1 MKEQITLPPELD
13 GNRLDRCLAALFPQL
28 SRSRIEKIIAA
39 GDVCLNDRVEQRKSR
54 TLHSGDRLELEVV
67 AENKHVP
74 RSTARLHLLYK
85 DEHIL
90 IIHKPV
96 GIAVHPGAG
105 ERHETILD
113 IFLREYPEAA
123 TMAADSD
130 RPGIVHRLDR
140 DTSGVLILARHRRS
154 MRRMMRQFNQRRVQ
168 KSYLGLVFG
177 IPRIPAGTIELPL
190 VRSRRDRRRIT
201 VARRPNEI
209 GVREAV
215 TRYELLLRL
224 GDCALLRLDPLT
236 GRTHQLRVHMRHAET
251 PILGDEW
258 YGRGGPP
265 FPRLA
270 LHAHNIRFEHPESGA
285 ILHAFSPMPAEFAAF
300 IRSRLQS

>member
-1 MKEQITLPPELD
+1 MKKRITLPPELD

-28 SRSRIEKIIAA
+28 SRSRIEKCIAIGNA
-39 GDVCLNDRVEQRKSR
+39 YLNNHVEKRKSR
-54 TLHSGDRLELEVV
+54 TVHSGDLLELEVLP
-67 AENKHVP
+67 EKTEVP
-74 RSTARLHLLYK
+74 DSKTNLHLLYR
-85 DEHIL
+85 DEDIL

-105 ERHETILD
+105 ERQETILD
-113 IFLREYPEAA
+113 IFLRDYPEAA
-123 TMAADSD
+123 VMCADTE

-154 MRRMMRQFNQRRVQ
+154 MRRLMRQFSQRRIH
-168 KSYLGLVFG
+168 KSYLGLVYG
-177 IPRIPAGTIELPL
+177 VPRIPIGVIDLPL

-251 PILGDEW
+251 PILGDDW
-258 YGRGGPP
+258 YGKGGPP

-270 LHAHNIRFEHPESGA
+270 LHAHNIRFKHPESET
-285 ILHAFSPMPAEFAAF
+285 ILHAFSPMPAEFTAF
-300 IRSRLQS
+300 IRSRLHP

>member
-1 MKEQITLPPELD
+1 MKESITLPPELD
-13 GNRLDRCLAALFPQL
+13 GNRLDRCLATLFAHL
-28 SRSRIEKIIAA
+28 SRSRIEKCIAE
-39 GDVCLNDRVEQRKSR
+39 GNVCLNNCIEKRKSR
-54 TLHSGDRLELEVV
+54 AVHSGDLLELEMLQE
-67 AENKHVP
+67 AKEVP
-74 RSTARLHLLYK
+74 PATSNLHLLYR
-85 DEHIL
+85 DDHIL
-90 IIHKPV
+90 VIHKPV

-113 IFLREYPEAA
+113 VFLRDYPEAA
-123 TMAADSD
+123 AMAADSE

-140 DTSGVLILARHRRS
+140 DTSGVLILARHRRC
-154 MRRMMRQFNQRRVQ
+154 MRRLMRQFSQRRVR

-177 IPRIPAGTIELPL
+177 IPRIPAGVIELPL
-190 VRSRRDRRRIT
+190 IRSRRDRRRIT

-236 GRTHQLRVHMRHAET
+236 GRTHQLRVHMRHAGT
-251 PILGDEW
+251 PILGDNW
-258 YGRGGPP
+258 YGKGGPS

-270 LHAHNIRFEHPESGA
+270 LHAHSIRFEHPESGA
-285 ILHAFSPMPAEFAAF
+285 VLHAFSPMPPEFTAF
-300 IRSRLQS
+300 IRSRLHS